1 MNSMKKLIALVCI
14 LVLTACAPTVGT
26 SKKTNTIVFCS
37 SSFNYPRH
45 QMILLGFQE
54 GAKAAGVTAV
64 MAGADEGSAQELME
78 MYKTAVTE
86 HKAGGTVV
94 LTGDDIYYQMM
105 REWSD
110 DGVKIAVPHY
120 PHEQAD
126 TETFIH
132 ASVAGNNKK
141 RGYLAADTLVALLR
155 EKGITSGA
163 IGVFATGSSVPYLSN
178 GYFCERMKEI
188 APEYTLADPMFMGL
202 SLEANIVRAESV
214 IANYPDLV
222 AMYVDN
228 SSVGGQAIVQAAE
241 DAGREDLVLIAC
253 DETKENLDLL
263 EQGKLDALMV
273 SDLYQEGYQCAQNLA
288 KLMAG
293 EEVEWY
299 TEIEEKVLT
308 RESDLTYYKELWS
321 RIR

>member
-1 MNSMKKLIALVCI
+1 MKKMLCFIMITAMLV
-14 LVLTACAPTVGT
+14 VAACAPQTKRSNTV
-26 SKKTNTIVFCS
+26 VFCTGAI
-37 SSFNYPRH
+37 NYPRH

-64 MAGADEGSAQELME
+64 MAGADEGSSQELME

-86 HKAGGTVV
+86 HKAGGAVV
-94 LTGDDIYYQMM
+94 LTGDDTYYQMM
-105 REWSD
+105 REWSA

-132 ASVAGNNKK
+132 ASVAGNNKE
-141 RGYLAADTLVALLR
+141 RGYLATDTLAALLR
-155 EKGITSGA
+155 EKGITSGT
-163 IGVFATGSSVPYLSN
+163 IGVFATGASVYYLSQR
-178 GYFCERMKEI
+178 YFCERMEEI

-202 SLEANIVRAESV
+202 SLEADIVRAESV

-241 DAGREDLVLIAC
+241 NAGREDLVLIAC

-321 RIR
+321 RIQ